1 MRKAAYIELN
11 EGVGHAA
18 SIATNLDEDNA
29 EAVELADHSG
39 LESNVILVLREAD
52 TID

>member
-1 MRKAAYIELN
+1 METTYVELN

-29 EAVELADHSG
+29 EAVELTDHSS
-39 LESNVILVLREAD
+39 LKSDVILVLGEAG
-52 TID
+52 TIG